1 MLSWEGTNGK
11 EEGFSQVTRL
21 AGHGGTG
28 SSEQFRKLGI
38 ASAMDGLENSQRATA
53 LPHCRVEGPGFRSD
67 LPPSKNQ
74 SFNSILNPWPC
85 EGRHCRNNRWCQ
97 TCLRTCPSS
106 TSGMSSAVTDSGR
119 AHWTGQRE
127 VLPTLLWGL
136 VFPLTCLIES
146 TKPQKSEA
154 PSSTEGSWSLSQL
167 LCL

>member
-1 MLSWEGTNGK
+1 MERKKASPKSLGLRVMVAPD
-11 EEGFSQVTRL
+11 SQS
-21 AGHGGTG
+21 
-28 SSEQFRKLGI
+28 SSEKLGI
-38 ASAMDGLENSQRATA
+38 ASSLDGLENSQSATA
-53 LPHCRVEGPGFRSD
+53 LPHCRVEGPGFCSD

-85 EGRHCRNNRWCQ
+85 EGGHCRNNRRCQ
-97 TCLRTCPSS
+97 TRLRTCPSS

-127 VLPTLLWGL
+127 VLPTPLWGL

-146 TKPQKSEA
+146 AESQKSEV

-167 LCL
+167 QCL